1 MILYPGKSKGVEK
14 TIYFTVSGGNVTAS
28 TGATFT
34 SNVGRITMAA
44 GNVSGTVV
52 SGGELL
58 ANIPITATSSDGV
71 TKVSTVTGTDGSYE
85 FYLDTTVSWTLN
97 AVNPF
102 IATPTTGTTS
112 IVANSGSYTGK
123 TITLT

>member
-1 MILYPGKSKGVEK
+1 MGA
-14 TIYFTVSGGNVTAS
+14 GNVT
-28 TGATFT
+28 
-34 SNVGRITMAA
+34 
-44 GNVSGTVV
+44 GTVV

-71 TKVSTVTGTDGSYE
+71 TKVSTVTGADGSYE

-102 IATPTTGTTS
+102 IVTPTTGTTS
-112 IVANSGSYTGK
+112 VVAASGSYTGK
-123 TITLT
+123 TITLS